1 MNRNQGILLS
11 LALAA
16 TLGLYALPKAVV
28 TKDGKQAERQG
39 KETPLSSTPDP
50 AGNFEAMH
58 SKEIA
63 ADDAQKLDILINNF
77 RTVSDTKKKV
87 IFADSLAI
95 LYTKLNRLDSAAL
108 YYERLAELEPSRE
121 RKIRAGEGY
130 YEAAIFTTASDKR
143 KVLNEKSRAIF
154 SDLLSSNPTDL
165 DTKARLAMTYV
176 DTENPMQGIL
186 MLREVVKEDP
196 RNEVAIYNLGVFA
209 IQSGQ
214 YDKAVER
221 LHSLIAINP
230 QHDQAHFF
238 LGVSHAELGHAGE
251 AKEHFE
257 IVKKLNSDPA
267 VHAAVDK
274 YLGELNQKK

>member
-1 MNRNQGILLS
+1 MNRNQGILLT

-28 TKDGKQAERQG
+28 TKDNQQIERQG
-39 KETPLSSTPDP
+39 KEDNLSSTPNP
-50 AGNFEAMH
+50 AGSFEAMH

-63 ADDAQKLDILINNF
+63 AEDAQRLDILANNF

-87 IFADSLAI
+87 IFADSLAS
-95 LYTKLNRLDSAAL
+95 LYVKLNRLDSAAT
-108 YYERLAELEPSRE
+108 YYERMAMLEPSRE
-121 RKIRAGEGY
+121 RKLRAAEGY
-130 YEAAIFTTASDKR
+130 YEAATFSTASDKR

-154 SDLLSSNPTDL
+154 SDLLSANPTDL
-165 DTKARLAMTYV
+165 DTKAKLAMTYV
-176 DTENPMQGIL
+176 ETENPMQGIM
-186 MLREVVKEDP
+186 MLREVVQDDP
-196 RNEVAIYNLGVFA
+196 RNEVAIYNLGLLA

-214 YDKAVER
+214 YDKAVDR

-257 IVKKLNSDPA
+257 TVKKLNSDPA
-267 VHAAVDK
+267 VHSAVDK